1 MAKFL
6 LYTNTGISAKIF
18 EGEKMNQ
25 DERNTVVER
34 DVVVRQDRLP
44 GWAVGTMVVL
54 GLLAI
59 GGLGLGWWATTYAQN
74 SRQSASAD
82 LQTMRQGYTH
92 DMDAVQ
98 QRMTATEKQTTDIQD
113 DLTLVTKHLQITQGQ
128 LKKARQEA
136 QQIRDDSKT
145 QIAALN
151 DSVTTQLAT
160 KASAEDVT
168 AVTGQVGVVRTD
180 LDATK
185 TDLNDTKNNLQ
196 MARSELGTLIAKNH
210 DEVDELRKLGER
222 DYTEFTIDGRNKD
235 QKVGNVTI
243 TLRNADPKKNKFDV
257 TVVAD
262 DKRTDKKSRNINEPI
277 FLYAQGSRRAPM
289 EIVVNAIDK
298 NKITGYLSVPKVNQP
313 QATASTNGSM

>member
-1 MAKFL
+1 
-6 LYTNTGISAKIF
+6 
-18 EGEKMNQ
+18 MNQ

-92 DMDAVQ
+92 DMDAVK

-262 DKRTDKKSRNINEPI
+262 DKRTDKKGRNINEPI